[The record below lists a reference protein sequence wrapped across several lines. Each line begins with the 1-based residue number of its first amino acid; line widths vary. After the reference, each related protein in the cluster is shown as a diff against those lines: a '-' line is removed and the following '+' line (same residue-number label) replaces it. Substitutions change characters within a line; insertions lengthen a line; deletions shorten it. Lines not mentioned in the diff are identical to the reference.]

1 MKRSCNSHE
10 TPPPFC
16 CFQSVRLEADK
27 TATNRIAIVV
37 AAPSFVSLEIREKR
51 PIKDRWMDSVSSFQQ
66 VSNAILVVEFRFSSA
81 VFGLFFFVFVF
92 LGCSTTNELNE
103 TVKTPWK
110 PIDADAF
117 NKFAEMQQWQL
128 LNNKCAVSA
137 AIRRRSQ
144 WKRNETKWKRN
155 GNQLETK
162 AARIT
167 SASSGAAQQ
176 HKRHFKKE
184 ENTHTHTHTHTHK
197 QTNKEERIVL
207 TNGFTSAALPCQ
219 KRNLIDQLS

>member
-10 TPPPFC
+10 MPPPFC

-27 TATNRIAIVV
+27 TATNRVAIVV

-81 VFGLFFFVFVF
+81 VFGLFF
-92 LGCSTTNELNE
+92 LGCSTTNKLNE
-103 TVKTPWK
+103 TFKTLRK

-184 ENTHTHTHTHTHK
+184 ENTHTHT
-197 QTNKEERIVL
+197 NKEERIVL